1 MLGKKRTY
9 RCNLEGQSLK
19 TFLDSWFEK
28 HPTLG
33 AEAWEDGYVLK
44 KEWTENH
51 LLLRERLHNK
61 AFSPLYELQ
70 YADQQLKVEVR
81 LSYHSYLIFLFPLV
95 LLALAWVKE
104 LASGF
109 YVLAIGGILV
119 LLLVM
124 FWVVSDGEKKICS
137 EIKRELDEK
146 GRVWE

>member
-1 MLGKKRTY
+1 
-9 RCNLEGQSLK
+9 
-19 TFLDSWFEK
+19 
-28 HPTLG
+28 
-33 AEAWEDGYVLK
+33 
-44 KEWTENH
+44 
-51 LLLRERLHNK
+51 
-61 AFSPLYELQ
+61 
-70 YADQQLKVEVR
+70 
-81 LSYHSYLIFLFPLV
+81 
-95 LLALAWVKE
+95 VKE